1 MKVIL
6 KQDIRGVGRKHEVKN
21 VSDGYAVNF
30 LFPKKLAEN
39 ATPEAIKKLELLKS
53 QNLVEIEIRESLAK
67 KSLEVLKDVVVVLNK
82 KANEKGSLFSSIHKE
97 EILEALKSQKGID
110 LSPEF
115 INLEKPVK
123 NTGEHKIEVAV
134 GKNKERFTLQIQP
147 S

>member
-6 KQDIRGVGRKHEVKN
+6 KQDIKGVGRKHEVKN

-97 EILEALKSQKGID
+97 EILETLKSQKGID